1 MTPVAA
7 PPTLRLTN
15 FINGQWTDS
24 SAREW
29 RDVINP
35 ATHETLGQIPLADA
49 SEVNAAI
56 EAAAAAFPEWRRT
69 PPEDRIQPLF
79 KLKML
84 LEEHLDDIARFI
96 TQENGKTFTEAKAEM
111 RRAIENVEVACGI
124 PMMMQGYNLE
134 DVARGLDEMMIRQPL
149 GVVAAITPSNFPGMI
164 PFWFLP
170 YAIATGNTFIVKPSE
185 RVPLT
190 MRRAFELLEQTGLPK
205 GVVSLLNGGKAAVD
219 ALLDH
224 PKIRAISFVGST
236 PVAKYVYARAGAT
249 GKRAQCQ
256 GGAKNH
262 VIVLPDADMKM
273 ATQIISDSAFG
284 CAGQRCL
291 AVSVAV
297 TIGEAQKSFRDS
309 ITEAA
314 ASLRVGNGLEE
325 GVQMGPLI
333 TPQSKSRVESLIGV
347 GEKEGAKVLL
357 DGRNAKVPKHDSGNF
372 VKPTILDGVNASS
385 ELADTEIFGPV
396 LSLVHARD
404 MDEAMAFLER
414 SPYGNQASLF
424 TSSGAA
430 ARRFRYEAPAGNIGI
445 NIGVAAPMAYFP
457 FSGWKDSFFGDM
469 HGQGRDSVEFYT
481 DKKVV
486 IERWVEQHARKF

>member
-1 MTPVAA
+1 MSATAVSDVRIPH
-7 PPTLRLTN
+7 
-15 FINGQWTDS
+15 FIGG
-24 SAREW
+24 EW
-29 RDVINP
+29 VNSKSTEWQDLVNP
-35 ATHETLGQIPLADA
+35 ATHASLGKVPLADVA
-49 SEVNAAI
+49 EVNAAI
-56 EAAAAAFPEWRRT
+56 EAAATAFPEWRRT

-84 LEEHLDDIARFI
+84 LEEHLDELGRLI
-96 TQENGKTFTEAKAEM
+96 TIENGKTLSEAKAEL

-134 DVARGLDEMMIRQPL
+134 DVARGIDETMIRQPM
-149 GVVAAITPSNFPGMI
+149 GVVAAITAFNFPGMI
-164 PFWFLP
+164 AFWFLP
-170 YAIATGNTFIVKPSE
+170 YAIACGNTFILKPSE

-190 MRRAFELLEQTGLPK
+190 MRRVFELLEQTGLPK
-205 GVVSLLNGGKAAVD
+205 GVVNLVNGGKAAVD

-224 PKIRAISFVGST
+224 PKVRAISFVGST
-236 PVAKYVYARAGAT
+236 PVAKYVYARAGAN

-262 VIVLPDADMKM
+262 VIVLPDADMNM
-273 ATQIISDSAFG
+273 ATQIINDSAFG

-297 TIGEAQKSFRDS
+297 TVGEAQKTFRDS

-314 ASLRVGNGLEE
+314 ASLRVGNGLDE
-325 GVQMGPLI
+325 GVHMGPVI

-347 GEKEGAKVLL
+347 GEKQGAKVLL
-357 DGRNAKVPKHDSGNF
+357 DGRNARIPKHEAGNF
-372 VKPTILDGVNASS
+372 VKPTVLDGVSTNSD
-385 ELADTEIFGPV
+385 LADTEIFGPV
-396 LSLVHARD
+396 LSLVHASD
-404 MDEAMAFLER
+404 MDEALAFLER
-414 SPYGNQASLF
+414 SAYGNQASLF
-424 TSSGAA
+424 TSSGSA

-457 FSGWKDSFFGDM
+457 FSGWKDSFFGIM

-481 DKKVV
+481 EKKVV
-486 IERWVEQHARKF
+486 VERWAKEHSRKF

>member
-1 MTPVAA
+1 MSTAFITETKVP
-7 PPTLRLTN
+7 N
-15 FINGQWTDS
+15 YING
-24 SAREW
+24 EW
-29 RDVINP
+29 VESNAPEWADVVNP
-35 ATHETLGQIPLADA
+35 ASGESLGKVPISDA
-49 SEVNAAI
+49 AEVTRAI
-56 EAAAAAFPEWRRT
+56 EAAAAAYPAWRRT

-84 LEEHLDDIARFI
+84 LEEHIDDISRII

-134 DVARGLDEMMIRQPL
+134 DVARGIDEMMIRQPL
-149 GVVAAITPSNFPGMI
+149 GVVAAIVPFNFPGMI
-164 PFWFLP
+164 AFWFLP
-170 YAIATGNTFIVKPSE
+170 YAIATGNTFIIKPSE

-190 MRRAFELLEQTGLPK
+190 LRYIFELLEKAGLPK
-205 GVVSLLNGGKAAVD
+205 GVVNLVNGGKVAVD
-219 ALLDH
+219 TLLDD
-224 PKIRAISFVGST
+224 PRVRAVSFVGST
-236 PVAKYVYARAGAT
+236 PVARYIYARAGAN

-262 VIVLPDADMKM
+262 VIVLPDADMQM

-297 TIGEAQKSFRDS
+297 TIGEAQKTFRDAIADS
-309 ITEAA
+309 
-314 ASLRVGNGLEE
+314 ASQLKVGNGLDE
-325 GVQMGPLI
+325 GVQMGPVI
-333 TPQSKSRVESLIGV
+333 TRQSKERIESLIGV
-347 GEKEGAKVLL
+347 GEKQGARVLV
-357 DGRNAKVPKHDSGNF
+357 DGRNTKVPKYETGSF
-372 VKPTILDGVNASS
+372 VKPTILDGLPATS
-385 ELADTEIFGPV
+385 ELAHTEIFGPV
-396 LSLVHARD
+396 LSLIHAND
-404 MDEAMAFLER
+404 MDEAIAFLER
-414 SPYGNQASLF
+414 NPYGNQASLF

-457 FSGWKDSFFGDM
+457 FSGWKDSFFGIL

-481 DKKVV
+481 EQKVV
-486 IERWVEQHARKF
+486 VERWAKEHSRKF

>member
-1 MTPVAA
+1 MTVAA
-7 PPTLRLTN
+7 PPITKIPN
-15 FINGQWTDS
+15 YVDGQW
-24 SAREW
+24 RESNAAEDL
-29 RDVINP
+29 DVINP
-35 ATHETLGQIPLADA
+35 ATGEALAKVPLSSAA
-49 SEVNAAI
+49 EVARAV
-56 EAAAAAFPEWRRT
+56 EAAASAWPEWRRT

-79 KLKML
+79 KLKQL
-84 LEEHLDDIARFI
+84 LEDHLDELSRII
-96 TQENGKTFTEAKAEM
+96 TQENGKTFAEAKAEL

-134 DVARGLDEMMIRQPL
+134 DVARGIDETMIRQPL
-149 GVVAAITPSNFPGMI
+149 GVVAAIVPFNFPGMI
-164 PFWFLP
+164 AFWFLP
-170 YAIATGNTFIVKPSE
+170 YAIACGNTFILKPSE

-190 MRRAFELLEQTGLPK
+190 MHRVFELLEQTGLPK
-205 GVVSLLNGGKAAVD
+205 GVVNLVNGGKAAVD

-224 PKIRAISFVGST
+224 PKVRAISFVGST
-236 PVAKYVYARAGAT
+236 PVAKYVYARAGAN

-262 VIVLPDADMKM
+262 VIVLPDADMNM

-297 TIGEAQKSFRDS
+297 TVGEAQKTFRDS

-314 ASLRVGNGLEE
+314 ASLRVGNGLDE
-325 GVQMGPLI
+325 GVQMGPVI

-347 GEKEGAKVLL
+347 GEKQGAKVLL
-357 DGRNAKVPKHDSGNF
+357 DGRNARIPKHEAGNF
-372 VKPTILDGVNASS
+372 VKPTVLDGVSTNSD
-385 ELADTEIFGPV
+385 LADTEIFGPV
-396 LSLVHARD
+396 LSLVHASD
-404 MDEAMAFLER
+404 MDEALAFLER
-414 SPYGNQASLF
+414 SAYGNQASLF
-424 TSSGAA
+424 TSSGSA

-457 FSGWKDSFFGDM
+457 FSGWKDSFFGIM

-481 DKKVV
+481 EKKVV
-486 IERWVEQHARKF
+486 VERWAKEHSRKF